1 MRVNSSPSSLI
12 GPFASYHVSA
22 QLPFQEHPQK
32 PGQMFPPGPSKKGF
46 SPGCWGCWLPPSTS
60 CVPPCSAMETGW
72 QGQEKIPAA
81 SSQLSR
87 SRMLPC
93 TQGTGSAA
101 PPSPSL
107 AQLHWAFKPL
117 VCQAGRPGS
126 CCRQPFR
133 ALFHLQ
139 PFCLALKNVSSL
151 ETSAL
156 KNVLS
161 LLHRS
166 LLSKKL
172 NRA

>member
-93 TQGTGSAA
+93 TQGTGGAA
-101 PPSPSL
+101 PPAPVWPSSTGRSS
-107 AQLHWAFKPL
+107 HWCAKQGDP
-117 VCQAGRPGS
+117 A
-126 CCRQPFR
+126 R
-133 ALFHLQ
+133 AAVSLSL
-139 PFCLALKNVSSL
+139 PCSISSL
-151 ETSAL
+151 SA
-156 KNVLS
+156 
-161 LLHRS
+161 
-166 LLSKKL
+166 
-172 NRA
+172 